1 MRGAPPGHALEIAL
15 VLVGVLAVQF
25 MAVVVLGAWI
35 QSARTRL
42 NRMRIECH
50 RRWEEALIAF
60 LYQEGPLEPFRPRG
74 ADQRRMLVAFLHR
87 ALRTLGGT
95 EGDRIRSIYVRL
107 GLGRRIRERLHSSR
121 APLRALAAV
130 EVGTFNL
137 EAHFGQ
143 LPALLSDPVPHVA
156 HAAARSL
163 AQTGRLEFAEPVLRW
178 VLGAE
183 MFQLDRLLWI
193 LEGFGLEILPWMEAR
208 LAAEEAPPPQEC
220 TIYALLAA
228 SLRNVRDPAR
238 LLSILAMGG
247 PEARIAAIKALGS
260 VGDPSAYPAVLPYA
274 RHEDW
279 VFRAQA
285 AKALGILGGAAS
297 IPELLDLLRDP
308 TFEVRRNAAEALARM
323 GPAGREALAW
333 VAQDRSA
340 DPFARDL
347 ALERL
352 QWTPGGSAA

>member
-1 MRGAPPGHALEIAL
+1 
-15 VLVGVLAVQF
+15 
-25 MAVVVLGAWI
+25 
-35 QSARTRL
+35 
-42 NRMRIECH
+42 
-50 RRWEEALIAF
+50 
-60 LYQEGPLEPFRPRG
+60 
-74 ADQRRMLVAFLHR
+74 
-87 ALRTLGGT
+87 
-95 EGDRIRSIYVRL
+95 
-107 GLGRRIRERLHSSR
+107 
-121 APLRALAAV
+121 
-130 EVGTFNL
+130 
-137 EAHFGQ
+137 
-143 LPALLSDPVPHVA
+143 
-156 HAAARSL
+156 
-163 AQTGRLEFAEPVLRW
+163 
-178 VLGAE
+178 
-183 MFQLDRLLWI
+183 
-193 LEGFGLEILPWMEAR
+193 
-208 LAAEEAPPPQEC
+208 
-220 TIYALLAA
+220 
-228 SLRNVRDPAR
+228 
-238 LLSILAMGG
+238 MGG